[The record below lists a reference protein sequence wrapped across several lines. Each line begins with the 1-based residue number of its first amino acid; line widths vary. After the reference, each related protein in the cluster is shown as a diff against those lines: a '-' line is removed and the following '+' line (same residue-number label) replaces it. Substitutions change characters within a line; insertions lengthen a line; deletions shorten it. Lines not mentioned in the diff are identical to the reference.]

1 MPPKIE
7 DYRFGSITI
16 DGKQYKEDVI
26 IFPQGVKDGWWRKEG
41 HSLDPADLDEVIK
54 DKPEIFI
61 VGCGANGLDPADLD
75 EVIKDKPEIFIV
87 GCGANGAMKVP
98 DSTRKWLENQG
109 IELQAMPSGEACK
122 TYNELAGNKKVAAGL
137 HLTC

>member
-7 DYRFGSITI
+7 DYKFGSITI

-26 IFPQGVKDGWWRKEG
+26 IFPHGVKDGWWRKEG

-54 DKPEIFI
+54 
-61 VGCGANGLDPADLD
+61 N
-75 EVIKDKPEIFIV
+75 KPEIFIV

-98 DSTRKWLENQG
+98 DSTRKWLEDQE
-109 IELQAMPSGEACK
+109 IEVQAMPSGEACK
-122 TYNELAGNKKVAAGL
+122 KYNELAGNKKVAAGL